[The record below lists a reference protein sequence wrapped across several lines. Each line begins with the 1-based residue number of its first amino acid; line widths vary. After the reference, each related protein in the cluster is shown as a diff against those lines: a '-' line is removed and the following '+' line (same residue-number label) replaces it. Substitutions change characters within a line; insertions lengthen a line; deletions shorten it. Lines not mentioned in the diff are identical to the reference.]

1 MIDGLTEEECKHFDA
16 VHRITRSSIERAIG
30 MLKARVPLLSKGIH
44 KKSVEDAVEF
54 VYAAVTFHQLCRYIE
69 LALYP
74 TPSYIEHMKT
84 HATDIPEFDTHDGK
98 ELRKRVINSIANM
111 REQ

>member
-1 MIDGLTEEECKHFDA
+1 M
-16 VHRITRSSIERAIG
+16 
-30 MLKARVPLLSKGIH
+30 LSKGVY
-44 KKSVEDAVEF
+44 KESAEDAVEF

-84 HATDIPEFDTHDGK
+84 HADDIPEFDTPDGT
-98 ELRKRVINSIANM
+98 ELRNKVIQSIATM
-111 REQ
+111 KEK